1 VAARRPGKLSNR
13 PPSVF
18 LGHAHRLTHAADFDT
33 TRIELCGGRACE
45 RERVDLV
52 EVWVEATAFDA
63 HEDGEL
69 VEQLFE
75 LLGGVHDH
83 LHMSIDGRL
92 ELGPPQG
99 LREPRDDGEG
109 GTEIV
114 TRRPHGL
121 EKSLVLRHLLPCYG
135 WRVEQRVTATPDLQ
149 ASAPEVRIG
158 LSRAG
163 VTGVQKA
170 VRMQHGG
177 RDALVSA
184 EIDCFVDLDPA
195 QKGVHMSRFPELFEE
210 AIDEVVIDGKLL
222 VENLAEHIARH
233 IVERQRALLAEV
245 KIAARYPIER
255 LTPVTGLRTQEL
267 VTLIGLAA
275 ASPHAARRV
284 VGVEA
289 TGINACPCAQGLVR
303 EEAAERLGEAGFGTA
318 DVERILELV
327 PLATHNQRGR
337 GTLYLGTA
345 VRLDAEDLVQI
356 VESSMSSPI
365 YELLKRPDEL
375 FVVEH
380 AHLTPRFVEDSVRL
394 MVKGALDAYLDL
406 EEDDF
411 VLARQVNF
419 ETIHN
424 HDVLAERFGT
434 IGELRDELENGG
446 HSARH
451 TELRDWL
458 RRHPVQ

>member
-1 VAARRPGKLSNR
+1 MDE
-13 PPSVF
+13 
-18 LGHAHRLTHAADFDT
+18 RLTA
-33 TRIELCGGRACE
+33 
-45 RERVDLV
+45 V
-52 EVWVEATAFDA
+52 
-63 HEDGEL
+63 
-69 VEQLFE
+69 
-75 LLGGVHDH
+75 
-83 LHMSIDGRL
+83 
-92 ELGPPQG
+92 
-99 LREPRDDGEG
+99 
-109 GTEIV
+109 
-114 TRRPHGL
+114 
-121 EKSLVLRHLLPCYG
+121 
-135 WRVEQRVTATPDLQ
+135 PDLQ

-177 RDALVSA
+177 QDALVSA

-233 IVERQRALLAEV
+233 IVERQRALRAEV

-275 ASPHAARRV
+275 ASPGGGRRV

-303 EEAAERLGEAGFGTA
+303 DQAAERLGEAGFEDA

-337 GTLYLGTA
+337 GTLYLGTR
-345 VRLDAEDLVQI
+345 VRLDAEDLVAI
-356 VESSMSSPI
+356 VERSMSSPV

-394 MVKGALDAYLDL
+394 MVKSALDDYPEL
-406 EEDDF
+406 EDGDF
-411 VLARQVNF
+411 VLARQLNF

-434 IGELRDELENGG
+434 VGEVRDELSNGE
-446 HSARH
+446 HSPSH

-458 RRHPVQ
+458 RAF